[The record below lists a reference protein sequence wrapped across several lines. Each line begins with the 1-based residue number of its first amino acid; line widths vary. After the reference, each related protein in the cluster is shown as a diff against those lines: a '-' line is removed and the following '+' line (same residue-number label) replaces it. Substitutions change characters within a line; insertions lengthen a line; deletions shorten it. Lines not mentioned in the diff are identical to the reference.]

1 MFIWRRFM
9 RTYKDFKEY
18 MEDNYLDIIMDRL
31 GSYVIKGKNMFEND
45 EVYEVKWVKLSDARV
60 CGVTFKDMGNN
71 WIEIRTS
78 IDGEI
83 EIKARTRYGI
93 ESFAEIKIYNIYFKA
108 VLEDGL
114 HKVSITEITDY
125 DKNKYDRHRSLSQ
138 NLVPYMYEED
148 VEKHAEDFLKR
159 NYPKALLQPM
169 PIPAEEVAI
178 GMGMELY
185 YAPMEEGI
193 FGKTYFAEEKVQVYD
208 SIFQKE
214 IREITTRPG
223 TMLIN
228 PNVYFMY
235 NVGTANNTIV
245 HEAIH
250 WDRHRRAFELEKL
263 LSGDYNHIS
272 CEIVETYEGIPEEAP
287 ALQWMEWQANQLAPR
302 ILMPQRAAKK
312 VFNDTLIALHQ
323 ENPLRRY
330 AEIVEEAVGRTAAY
344 FNVSYTAAKLRLI
357 ELGYDHVEGTR
368 VFCNGKY
375 MPPFTFIK
383 GSLGKNQTYVIDE
396 RNAIFVIYK
405 DITLRELF
413 FENKIIYANCMVCL
427 NTPKYVE
434 LNENGMPI
442 LTEYA
447 LEHVNECCFVFD
459 RKISASSK
467 YSDTFYRR
475 CFLCRDVTSETF
487 IEASYNPDHKDNQ
500 GKLTRRDELSKVVKT
515 SEEIAGIMDELP
527 QGFGK
532 TLKYHMKRLDVN
544 EAELSDRSHIS
555 IQTISKYINQGS
567 AEKKYANVVAI
578 GKALYMNPVF
588 MEDLLAKA
596 GYDKKY
602 DQVAFFI
609 RFLIWNHPDDSV
621 EEWQKKINDAHVNLQ
636 LPGQK

>member
-1 MFIWRRFM
+1 M

-31 GSYVIKGKNMFEND
+31 GSYVIKSKDMFEND

-71 WIEIRTS
+71 WIEIRIS

-245 HEAIH
+245 HETIH

-263 LSGDYNHIS
+263 LNGDYNHIS
-272 CEIVETYEGIPEEAP
+272 CEIVETYEGIPEGAP

-323 ENPLRRY
+323 QNPLRRY
-330 AEIVEEAVGRTAAY
+330 AEIVEEAVGRTAIY
-344 FNVSYTAAKLRLI
+344 FSVSYTAAKLRLI

-375 MPPFTFIK
+375 MPPFTFTK

-396 RNAIFVIYK
+396 QNAIFVIYK

-434 LNENGMPI
+434 LNENGIPV

-447 LEHVNECCFVFD
+447 LENVNECCFVFD

-487 IEASYNPDHKDNQ
+487 IEANYNPNHKDNQ

-621 EEWQKKINDAHVNLQ
+621 EEWQRKINDAHVNLQ
-636 LPGQK
+636 LPKQR